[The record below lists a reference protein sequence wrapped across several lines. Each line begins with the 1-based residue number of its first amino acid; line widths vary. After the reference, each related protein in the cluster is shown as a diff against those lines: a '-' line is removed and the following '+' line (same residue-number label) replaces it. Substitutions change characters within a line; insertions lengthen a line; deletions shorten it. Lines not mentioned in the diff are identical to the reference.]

1 MHTKQKNR
9 GFTLIE
15 LVVVIAILAILAAF
29 ALPRFA
35 QLSDQ
40 AHRANVRATSG
51 ALAASVALVKAQ
63 WVTNGFTAATDDV
76 AGFGEDNIDVSDE
89 GWAVSTNG
97 ANVPGNGA
105 DAARCVDL
113 WNALLQSN
121 APVVA
126 ASTGTDVEY
135 VAAANGASCEYTYQE
150 DGLTG
155 SSARQIIYDAAT
167 GEVTTNN
174 VN

>member
-1 MHTKQKNR
+1 MNTKQRNR

-35 QLSDQ
+35 QLSEQ
-40 AHRANVRATSG
+40 AHRSNVKATAG

-76 AGFGEDNIDVSDE
+76 EGFGEDDVDVSDE

-105 DAARCVDL
+105 DADRCIDL
-113 WNALLQSN
+113 WDALLQSN
-121 APVVA
+121 APTV
-126 ASTGTDVEY
+126 GTADTNEY
-135 VAAANGASCEYTYQE
+135 VASADGTACEYTYQQ
-150 DGLTG
+150 DGLAG
-155 SSARQIIYDAAT
+155 ADARQIIYDADT

-174 VN
+174 VD

>member
-89 GWAVSTNG
+89 GWAISTDG
-97 ANVPGNGA
+97 ANQASNLTSS
-105 DAARCVDL
+105 RCVDL
-113 WNALLQSN
+113 WNSLLQAN
-121 APVVA
+121 APGVA
-126 ASTGTDVEY
+126 TSTGTGVEY
-135 VAAANGASCEYTYQE
+135 LAAANGTSCEYTYQE

-155 SSARQIIYDAAT
+155 TNARQVIYNADT

>member
-1 MHTKQKNR
+1 MNKRQRNR

-35 QLSDQ
+35 SLSEQ
-40 AHRANVRATSG
+40 AHRSNVKATAG

-63 WVTNGFTAATDDV
+63 WVTHGFTAATDNV
-76 AGFGEDNIDVSDE
+76 EGFGEDDIDVSDE

-105 DAARCVDL
+105 DDDRCIDL

-121 APVVA
+121 APTV
-126 ASTGTDVEY
+126 GTADTNEY
-135 VAAANGASCEYTYQE
+135 VANADGTACEYTYQQ

-155 SSARQIIYDAAT
+155 TDARQIIYDADT

-174 VN
+174 VD